1 MPGGAVRLALVGAGP
16 WGRNYIRTIAALDDV
31 ELVAVASRS
40 PATAAHVP
48 AGCRIVTDWRTLLQ
62 DPAVEGVII
71 ASPPD
76 THADILIAAVDHQK
90 AVLVE
95 KPVVMSRSDAARIR
109 AALEGRR
116 TTILV
121 GHTHLFQPSFRALC
135 REAASLGPVRLIRS
149 SAGRYGAYRPDV
161 PVLWDWAPHDL
172 AMCLTLMPGPVRVEG
187 VRRETSM
194 IDNVPAE
201 RIVLDLALGPV
212 PANIVIST
220 LDPRHRWFAAEFD
233 TCTLVFRDFVAEQL
247 VRIPAGEDID
257 GNSGVPIRTD
267 AELPLTRAVLDFAR
281 IVSTRDTDRRGIDLG
296 LSVVDLIADAEDML
310 SQPSRP

>member
-1 MPGGAVRLALVGAGP
+1 MPPVRLALVGAGR
-16 WGRNYIRTIAALDDV
+16 WGRNYIRTIAALDEV
-31 ELVAVASRS
+31 ELVAVASRN
-40 PATAAHVP
+40 PATATHVP
-48 AGCRIVTDWRTLLQ
+48 PDCRIVADWGALLQ
-62 DPAVEGVII
+62 DPAVEGVVI

-76 THADILIAAVDHQK
+76 THADILIAAIDHQK

-95 KPVVMSRSDAARIR
+95 KPLVMSRSDAARIR

-116 TTILV
+116 PTIVV
-121 GHTHLFQPSFRALC
+121 GHTHLFHPAFRALC
-135 REAASLGPVRLIRS
+135 REAASLGPVRSIRS
-149 SAGRYGAYRPDV
+149 SAGKYRSYRPDV
-161 PVLWDWAPHDL
+161 PVLWDWAAHDL
-172 AMCLTLMPGPVRVEG
+172 AMCLTLLPGPARVEA
-187 VRRETSM
+187 VRREICM
-194 IDNVPAE
+194 IDDVPAE

-247 VRIPAGEDID
+247 VRVPAGDDID
-257 GNSGVPIRTD
+257 GNCGVPIKTE

-281 IVSTRDTDRRGIDLG
+281 SVSTRDTDRRSIDLG
-296 LSVVDLIADAEDML
+296 LSVVDLIADAEALL